1 MKKFMAM
8 IAVLAMCVMSIAAG
22 AEQIRT
28 ELPDVMLKVKAA
40 LEIGDEYT
48 DFSSSNYDGVW
59 DLYWTGDE
67 NEISVTC
74 DGAGRIFN
82 YYTYDYDYEY
92 DGDYAP
98 RYPAMSAEELRAS
111 ADDFLGRVIAADGE
125 GWVIDD
131 VDSKLQHGAGVEV
144 NVEGRLTI
152 MGKPTDTTLSLS
164 INSATGKVRSF
175 YRSDGY
181 MDFADTEYDLTEGI
195 STEEAYEKLK
205 DTVNLEAVYYVTDAG
220 EMARLVYMPA
230 DNSSYIVR
238 ASDGELIDTD
248 DAYNDFYGYNTAS
261 AAVEMGA
268 AGDVAEV
275 ELTET
280 ELAGISVYDNA
291 LGTDELDAILR
302 GMDELDISDE
312 YYITDADY
320 YERGDA
326 LIASV
331 NYVKKLSDEEIEKR
345 GLSGGYSENY
355 DSKYITADAN
365 TGRLMSLYSYYPGNG
380 TEAQADETALTAA
393 ADDFIQKYF
402 GDYTGGIRMEN
413 AELNETYYSWYQD
426 FRVEYVRMHN
436 GYPFRAN
443 SISVGVN
450 AHTGKIDRF
459 DMYWDEG
466 QEFVEDESIIN
477 ADAALDV
484 YLGGFEFENA
494 FVTLPE
500 GAASEWE
507 LTYERVY
514 CWRLRNAG
522 AYYAVDA
529 LTGELLTNSYDNGVY
544 VYDDL
549 DGNEHAAVIEK
560 LGSYGIGYP
569 GGQYIPDAAFTFR
582 DALVFITQAAPYNYE
597 DVWTRDIDALIGMA
611 EDLGAHGL
619 DGFAEDQQLA
629 RGEFTK
635 ILVSMSGYEK
645 AAQLKGLYACGFA
658 DDDEIAEDDYSY
670 VAIAYGMGLIEPD
683 ENGNINAGT
692 YLTRADAA
700 VIFHNM
706 LSME

>member
-8 IAVLAMCVMSIAAG
+8 IAVLAMCVMSIAAC

-28 ELPDVMLKVKAA
+28 ELPDVTLKVKAA

-74 DGAGRIFN
+74 DSAGRIYN
-82 YYTYDYDYEY
+82 YYTYNYDYDY
-92 DGDYAP
+92 DSDYSP
-98 RYPAMSAEELRAS
+98 RYPAISVDELRVA
-111 ADDFLGRVIAADGE
+111 ADEFLGRVITTEDE
-125 GWVIDD
+125 GWIIDY
-131 VDSKLQHGAGVEV
+131 VDSALQHGSGVDV
-144 NVEGRLTI
+144 NIEGRLTI

-164 INSATGKVRSF
+164 INSATGKVRSY

-181 MDFADTEYDLTEGI
+181 MDFVDAEYDLAEGI
-195 STEEAYEKLK
+195 SSEEAYEKLK
-205 DTVNLEAVYYVTDAG
+205 DTIDLEAVYYVTDSG

-230 DNSSYIVR
+230 DNSHYIVR
-238 ASDGELIDTD
+238 ASDGELINTD
-248 DAYNDFYGYNTAS
+248 DAYDDFYGYNTAS
-261 AAVEMGA
+261 AAAEMGA
-268 AGDVAEV
+268 AGDVAEI

-291 LGTDELDAILR
+291 LGADELDAILR
-302 GMDELDISDE
+302 GMAELGITDE

-320 YERGDA
+320 YERGDT
-326 LIASV
+326 LVASV
-331 NYVKKLSDEEIEKR
+331 NYVRKLSDEELEKR
-345 GLSGGYSENY
+345 GLSGGYSETY

-380 TEAQADETALTAA
+380 TEAQANEAELTAT

-402 GDYTGGIRMEN
+402 GEYTGSIRMES
-413 AELNETYYSWYQD
+413 AELNEMYYSWYQD
-426 FRVEYVRMHN
+426 FRVEYVRTHN

-466 QEFVEDESIIN
+466 QEFVEDEAIIT
-477 ADAALDV
+477 AETALDA

-507 LTYERVY
+507 PIYERVY

-529 LTGELLTNSYDNGVY
+529 LTGEPITNSSENGVY
-544 VYDDL
+544 EYDDIAE
-549 DGNEHAAVIEK
+549 NAHAELIAK

-569 GGQYIPDAAFTFR
+569 GGKFIPDAAFTFR
-582 DALVFITQAAPYNYE
+582 DALVFITQAAPYNYD
-597 DVWTRDIDALIGMA
+597 DVWARDIDYLIGMA
-611 EDLGAHGL
+611 ENLGAHGL
-619 DGFAEDQQLA
+619 DGFAEDQQLT

-645 AAQLKGLYACGFA
+645 AAQLKGIYACGFA
-658 DDDEIAEDDYSY
+658 DDDAIAEDDYSY